1 MRKEVKL
8 GDICNILNGYAFKSK
23 EYLEDGIRVIRITNV
38 QKGNIEDNDPKYYD
52 ISKIKELKN
61 YILKENDLLIS
72 LTGNVGR
79 VGLLPKKLLPAG
91 LNQRVGCLRIK
102 DEKNVSIEYL
112 YQYFNSYNFERDC
125 INNSKGI
132 AQKNLST
139 EWLKN
144 YKVSIPNL
152 NEQNRIV
159 NELKKI
165 QRLKNLKEQQLKEL
179 NQLIKSQFV
188 EMFGDIKIKEKVK
201 NVSVYFSRGKTP
213 NYVEKSNIKV
223 ISQACIYWD
232 EFKYEKAKYQDE
244 NKALKSLE
252 KTIENGDVLITSTGT
267 GTLGRCNVYYGE
279 EHKYM
284 ADSHVSILRFNYKEM
299 NPIFF
304 KYYFMQ
310 EKVQK
315 ELYAECVNGSTNQIE
330 LSKDR
335 FLNFRI
341 LIPEITLQNQFS
353 EIVKQIDKQKFES
366 MIQLD
371 KENRIVLKNII
382 KDTIEETNIIY
393 EFLFK
398 KYFEEGK

>member
-1 MRKEVKL
+1 MELIDKYMWYQEGPGVRKNQYTSSGVKL
-8 GDICNILNGYAFKSK
+8 LNVANLVEGKIELSTSSRYISEDEANGRYNHFLVDEGDLIIASSGIQVSYFEKKMGIAEKKHLPLCMNTSTIRFKVLDKNITDIRYFMYFLKSNVFKKQIRKLITGSAQLNFGPSHLK
-23 EYLEDGIRVIRITNV
+23 
-38 QKGNIEDNDPKYYD
+38 
-52 ISKIKELKN
+52 KIK
-61 YILKENDLLIS
+61 
-72 LTGNVGR
+72 
-79 VGLLPKKLLPAG
+79 
-91 LNQRVGCLRIK
+91 
-102 DEKNVSIEYL
+102 IEM
-112 YQYFNSYNFERDC
+112 
-125 INNSKGI
+125 
-132 AQKNLST
+132 
-139 EWLKN
+139 
-144 YKVSIPNL
+144 P
-152 NEQNRIV
+152 
-159 NELKKI
+159 ELKK
-165 QRLKNLKEQQLKEL
+165 QQEIVKKLDRVKKIIDIRNNQIIEL
-179 NQLIKSQFV
+179 NELIKSQFV

-232 EFKYEKAKYQDE
+232 EFEYEKAKYQDE

-252 KTIENGDVLITSTGT
+252 KMIENGDVLITSTGT

-284 ADSHVSILRFNYKEM
+284 ADSHVSILRLNYKEV

-353 EIVKQIDKQKFES
+353 EIVKQIDKQKFEIEKS
-366 MIQLD
+366 L
-371 KENRIVLKNII
+371 KETQEL
-382 KDTIEETNIIY
+382 Y
-393 EFLFK
+393 ESLME
-398 KYFEEGK
+398 KYFG